1 MVVTTTYVETLVSTR
16 LAAEVEDQQDDNNRV
31 EIEEHLLEVQ
41 EGPLVDEN
49 DGDNEHNLYNQVDM
63 AE

>member
-1 MVVTTTYVETLVSTR
+1 MVVTTTYVETLVLTR

-41 EGPLVDEN
+41 EGPLDLWVIKTT
-49 DGDNEHNLYNQVDM
+49 VTM
-63 AE
+63 KTIFTIK

>member
-1 MVVTTTYVETLVSTR
+1 MQHD
-16 LAAEVEDQQDDNNRV
+16 AEVEDQQDDNNRV
-31 EIEEHLLEVQ
+31 EIEEHLLKMQ

-49 DGDNEHNLYNQVDM
+49 YCYNENNLYNQVNM